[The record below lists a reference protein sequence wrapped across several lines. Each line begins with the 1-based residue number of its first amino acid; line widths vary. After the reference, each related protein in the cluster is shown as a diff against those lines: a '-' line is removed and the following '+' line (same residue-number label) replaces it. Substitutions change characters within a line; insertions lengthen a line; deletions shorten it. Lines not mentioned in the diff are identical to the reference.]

1 MAQQSYQ
8 LFKIRMIQNN
18 SLTMALIKLVIGLI
32 HGKYILTQIP

>member
-18 SLTMALIKLVIGLI
+18 SLTMVLIKLVIGLI
-32 HGKYILTQIP
+32 HGNYILTQIP